1 MLIIVE
7 VQDSIY
13 SRNISYLYYM
23 KTPLLIFIL
32 ALFFTA
38 CNQPKPVETSD
49 EFEVDLNLNMEVRAE
64 LMEILAMDQDLR
76 ISLDTMENIYDWES
90 EVVQQ
95 TWKQIHYNDSVNLV
109 RIEKIIDEY
118 GWPGKTLV
126 GEDAADI
133 AFLVLQHCADVGVME
148 KYLPLIEKAVSED
161 ELDKPSLALF
171 VDRIRMFKGEEQ
183 LYGTQLSYNDSTK
196 ILQLYPVVDEQN
208 LNKRRAEMGLISIE
222 DYLER
227 FDLEY
232 QKPE

>member
-1 MLIIVE
+1 
-7 VQDSIY
+7 
-13 SRNISYLYYM
+13 M
-23 KTPLLIFIL
+23 KTPLLLFFL

-38 CNQPKPVETSD
+38 CNQPQPAETSED
-49 EFEVDLNLNMEVRAE
+49 VDLNLNMELRAE

-90 EVVQQ
+90 ELVQQ

-109 RIEKIIDEY
+109 RIEKIIDEH

-133 AFLVLQHCADVGVME
+133 AFLVLQHSADVEVME
-148 KYLPLIEKAVSED
+148 KYLPLIEEAVKED
-161 ELDKPSLALF
+161 ELGKPSLALF

-196 ILQLYPVVDEQN
+196 ILQLYPVEDEEN
-208 LNKRRAEMGLISIE
+208 LNQRRAEMELIPIE
-222 DYLER
+222 EYLEH
-227 FDLEY
+227 FELEY